1 VLDRSNVAGHNSLVL
16 PAEYLEVV
24 MTKLR

>member
-1 VLDRSNVAGHNSLVL
+1 LLDRSNVAGHHSLVL

-24 MTKLR
+24 ITKLR